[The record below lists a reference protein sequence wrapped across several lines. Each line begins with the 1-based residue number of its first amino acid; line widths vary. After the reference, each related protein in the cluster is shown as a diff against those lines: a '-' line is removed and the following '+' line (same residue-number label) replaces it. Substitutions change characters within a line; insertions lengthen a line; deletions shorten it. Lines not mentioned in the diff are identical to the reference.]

1 MSSEVLQRP
10 RWTNCFNPLNMR
22 FFKFIWI
29 ILILSSCASSRLA
42 KQTSANKGKSGLDTV
57 IVKIDS
63 LLIKKDTAQIQIGQ
77 ILLDTIVIV
86 KKDTLTI
93 IGVGDIMMGTN
104 YPNAD
109 RLPPDNG
116 KYLLAAVKD
125 ILKDADVTM
134 GNLEGVLLDEGG
146 TPKGCR
152 NPDVCYVFRSPTS
165 FAQNLADAGFDI
177 MSLANNHAGDFGDEG
192 RKSSMQTLDSVGI
205 EYAGLLSKPYTV
217 FSLNGMT
224 YGFAAF
230 APNTGC
236 ASIND
241 LETARATISH
251 LDSIADIV
259 IVSFH
264 GGAEGSKYEHVPR
277 KHELFVGEDR
287 GNVYQFAHA
296 LIDAGADV
304 IFGHGPH
311 VTRAIEVY
319 KERFIAYSLG
329 NFCTYGGFNLNGVNG
344 LAPIVKVYTDPKGIF
359 YKAKI
364 IPIYQTPMSPVKI
377 DNLGRVIERMRELTL
392 GDFPE
397 TPITIG
403 KDGWVKYSTK

>member
-1 MSSEVLQRP
+1 
-10 RWTNCFNPLNMR
+10 MR
-22 FFKFIWI
+22 YFAWI
-29 ILILSSCASSRLA
+29 ILILSSCVSSRLA
-42 KQTSANKGKSGLDTV
+42 KQTSDKDKTGRDAA
-57 IVKIDS
+57 IVKVDS
-63 LLIKKDTAQIQIGQ
+63 LLIQQDTTSISIGQMLIDTTVVVTKDT
-77 ILLDTIVIV
+77 V
-86 KKDTLTI
+86 TI

-104 YPNAD
+104 YPNEN
-109 RLPPDNG
+109 RLPPDNARH
-116 KYLLAAVKD
+116 LMADVKG

-152 NPDVCYVFRSPTS
+152 NPDICYVFRSPTS
-165 FAQNLADAGFDI
+165 FAQNLVDSGFDI
-177 MSLANNHAGDFGDEG
+177 MSLANNHAGDFGEAG
-192 RKSSMQTLDSVGI
+192 RKSSMETLDSLGI
-205 EYAGLLSKPYTV
+205 EYAGLISKPYTL
-217 FSLNGMT
+217 FTKDEIT

-230 APNTGC
+230 APNSGC

-241 LETARATISH
+241 LDAAKAAITH
-251 LDSIADIV
+251 LDSIADVV

-277 KHELFVGEDR
+277 KHEIFVGEDR
-287 GNVYQFAHA
+287 GNVYQFAHEMV
-296 LIDAGADV
+296 DAGADV

-329 NFCTYGGFNLNGVNG
+329 NFCTYGGFNLSGVNG
-344 LAPIVKVYTDPKGIF
+344 LAPIVKVYTDPKGVF

-364 IPIYQTPMSPVKI
+364 TAIYQTPLSPVRI
-377 DNLGRVIERMRELTL
+377 DSLGRVIERMRLLTL
-392 GDFPE
+392 EDFPE
-397 TPITIG
+397 APITIG

>member
-1 MSSEVLQRP
+1 
-10 RWTNCFNPLNMR
+10 MR
-22 FFKFIWI
+22 YFTWI
-29 ILILSSCASSRLA
+29 ILILILSSCASSRLA
-42 KQTSANKGKSGLDTV
+42 KQASADKSKSGLDTV
-57 IVKIDS
+57 IAKVDS
-63 LLIKKDTAQIQIGQ
+63 LLIKKDTTQIQIGQ
-77 ILLDTIVIV
+77 IRIDTVV
-86 KKDTLTI
+86 MAKKDTLTI

-104 YPNAD
+104 YPNED
-109 RLPPDNG
+109 RLPPNNA
-116 KYLLAAVKD
+116 KHLMAAVND

-165 FAQNLADAGFDI
+165 FVQNLVEAGFDI
-177 MSLANNHAGDFGDEG
+177 MSLANNHAGDFGDAG
-192 RKSSMQTLDSVGI
+192 RKSSMQTLDSLNI
-205 EYAGLLSKPYTV
+205 EFAGLVSKPYAIFKRDEV
-217 FSLNGMT
+217 T

-241 LETARATISH
+241 LATAKATIMH
-251 LDSIADIV
+251 LDSIADVV

-287 GNVYQFAHA
+287 GDVYQFAHT
-296 LIDAGADV
+296 LIDAGADI

-344 LAPIVKVYTDPKGIF
+344 LAPIVKVYTDPKGVF

-364 IPIYQTPMSPVKI
+364 TPIYQTPMSPVKI
-377 DNLGRVIERMRELTL
+377 DDMGRVIERMRELTL
-392 GDFPE
+392 EDFPE

-403 KDGWVKYSTK
+403 RDGWIK

>member
-1 MSSEVLQRP
+1 
-10 RWTNCFNPLNMR
+10 MR
-22 FFKFIWI
+22 HIVWWF
-29 ILILSSCASSRLA
+29 LILTSCATSRLTT
-42 KQTSANKGKSGLDTV
+42 QTTTKKGPVTGDTLISRLDTLGLPRDTV
-57 IVKIDS
+57 EVAIGPILVDS
-63 LLIKKDTAQIQIGQ
+63 TVVVQR
-77 ILLDTIVIV
+77 
-86 KKDTLTI
+86 KDTLTF

-104 YPNAD
+104 YPKED

-116 KYLLAAVKD
+116 RYLMAEIKD
-125 ILKDADVTM
+125 ILRSVDITM

-152 NPDVCYVFRSPTS
+152 NPEVCYVFRSPTS
-165 FAQNLADAGFDI
+165 FAQNLVEAGFDI

-192 RKSSMQTLDSVGI
+192 RQSTMQTLDSAGI
-205 EYAGLLSKPYTV
+205 RYAGLLSRPYVV
-217 FSLNGMT
+217 FERDQVV

-241 LETARATISH
+241 LAGARATIMH
-251 LDSIADIV
+251 LDSIADVV

-287 GNVYQFAHA
+287 GDVYAFAHA
-296 LIDAGADV
+296 LIDAGADI

-319 KERFIAYSLG
+319 NNRFIAYSLG
-329 NFCTYGGFNLNGVNG
+329 NFCTYGGFNLTGVNG
-344 LAPIVKVYTDPKGIF
+344 LAPIIKVYTDTSGMFI
-359 YKAKI
+359 KAKI
-364 IPIYQTPMSPVKI
+364 TPIYQTPMSPVRI
-377 DNLGRVIERMRELTL
+377 DSLGQVIKRIKELTL
-392 GDFPE
+392 ADFPE
-397 TPITIG
+397 TPIVIND
-403 KDGWVKYSTK
+403 DGWVKYSTN